1 YCEIIDDY
9 TQELRWTHDY
19 AVLITEHG
27 EEKEFNQLSG
37 GEQMAASLAVRF
49 ALLKILSGCDVVF
62 LDEPTQNMDEMR
74 REKLS
79 EQILNISGFKQIF
92 VISHDDTFNEK
103 YENVIRVEKID
114 GESRVVGGDVIS

>member
-1 YCEIIDDY
+1 M
-9 TQELRWTHDY
+9 
-19 AVLITEHG
+19 
-27 EEKEFNQLSG
+27 SS
-37 GEQMAASLAVRF
+37 SLAVRF

-62 LDEPTQNMDEMR
+62 LDEPTQNMDEIR

-103 YENVIRVEKID
+103 YENVIRVEKIS
-114 GESRVVGGDVIS
+114 GESRVIAEGGVS

>member
-1 YCEIIDDY
+1 
-9 TQELRWTHDY
+9 
-19 AVLITEHG
+19 
-27 EEKEFNQLSG
+27 
-37 GEQMAASLAVRF
+37 MAASLAVRF